1 MSQRAELMAG
11 LEGEFGVLLHR
22 LRRVVAD
29 RARAVHPDLTGAS
42 YLLLGHLL
50 EHGPMRSSCLVE
62 TFGVDKG
69 AVSRQVR
76 QLLDL
81 GLVERRPDPEDGRAQ
96 LFGNEGMLS
105 AVTDDGIVYSLLFG
119 EVTYE
124 SGIAL
129 TAGVADSSEG
139 DKGVMEEGLE
149 EEPAEEGDTSKKA
162 SRFMFVDV
170 FYDPSLDTTLAGMS
184 APEAPPSEGAEGET
198 GGEGA
203 AEPAGGSSEPIDPEG
218 PYGRR
223 RAK

>member
-1 MSQRAELMAG
+1 MSQRDDLMGG

-96 LFGNEGMLS
+96 LVAVSESAREALVEVSGQRRKLLADRLS
-105 AVTDDGIVYSLLFG
+105 DWTEDDLRGFVSVLGRYNA
-119 EVTYE
+119 
-124 SGIAL
+124 AL
-129 TAGVADSSEG
+129 AD
-139 DKGVMEEGLE
+139 
-149 EEPAEEGDTSKKA
+149 
-162 SRFMFVDV
+162 
-170 FYDPSLDTTLAGMS
+170 
-184 APEAPPSEGAEGET
+184 
-198 GGEGA
+198 
-203 AEPAGGSSEPIDPEG
+203 
-218 PYGRR
+218 
-223 RAK
+223 